1 MNPNGSSFKSAALTL
16 KRMKTNG
23 ELPYMSK
30 LGSAQQ
36 YNEIDDIIKMYEAE
50 TSALIRKSIFSV
62 QKASTGLPYVRSRCK
77 YVEDEEMDSIE
88 SCELQH
94 CRLRTDIYVK
104 FSVGKRRQDER
115 FYALIDELRLDW
127 KETKK
132 EVISIKDTMI
142 QGFIALIVAII
153 GVYVSYLL
161 LNVNGFL

>member
-1 MNPNGSSFKSAALTL
+1 
-16 KRMKTNG
+16 
-23 ELPYMSK
+23 
-30 LGSAQQ
+30 
-36 YNEIDDIIKMYEAE
+36 
-50 TSALIRKSIFSV
+50 
-62 QKASTGLPYVRSRCK
+62 
-77 YVEDEEMDSIE
+77 MDSIE

-94 CRLRTDIYVK
+94 CRLRTDILCEVQ
-104 FSVGKRRQDER
+104 RREERQDER